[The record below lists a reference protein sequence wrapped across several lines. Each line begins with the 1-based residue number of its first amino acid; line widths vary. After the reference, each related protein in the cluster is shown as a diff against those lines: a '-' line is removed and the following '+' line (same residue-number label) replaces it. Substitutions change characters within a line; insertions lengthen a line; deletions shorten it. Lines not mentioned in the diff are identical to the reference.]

1 MKAFTGTALSLCIIA
16 GSAFAAKL
24 PTNTIRGEYLESRTT
39 DVYTGACFANGEV
52 EQTGRLAVMGWH
64 IDKGDFDGVNLDGLS
79 VVGVI
84 RAKGT
89 LGDWMQKTNP
99 AKAVMI
105 VDEKATPEQQL
116 ALKAFARKMS
126 GDLLSDVVRTEVQPI
141 AFSFKDNNV
150 HSRTAEMT
158 AGTLAKIATRPLTEA
173 DQICHHE
180 DVWYQPL
187 SKTEHAMAAYTMAN
201 SYEGLG
207 LGETW
212 SYPEKRSSFVA
223 TFQLEN

>member
-1 MKAFTGTALSLCIIA
+1 MNALTGTALSLCILA
-16 GSAFAAKL
+16 TTATAAKL
-24 PTNTIRGEYLESRTT
+24 PTNTVRGEYLEARTV
-39 DVYTGACFANGEV
+39 DVYTGPCFANGEV
-52 EQTGRLAVMGWH
+52 GQTGRLAVMGWH
-64 IDKGDFDGVNLDGLS
+64 IQKGTFNGVNLDGLS

-84 RAKGT
+84 RAKNT
-89 LGDWMQKTNP
+89 LGDWMEASNA

-116 ALKAFARKMS
+116 ALKAFARKMA
-126 GDLLSDVVRTEVQPI
+126 GDLLSDVVRTEIQPI
-141 AFSFKDNNV
+141 SFSMKDNSV

-158 AGTLAKIATRPLTEA
+158 AGTMARIATRPLTG
-173 DQICHHE
+173 DDRICHNE

-187 SKTEHAMAAYTMAN
+187 AQVDHAMPAFTTAN
-201 SYEGLG
+201 SFDGKG

-223 TFQLEN
+223 TFNLEN